1 VVDQLFHLIRVQCEP
16 FFRSIPTMISET
28 ERKRLI
34 AILGKLG
41 SEHAGERDAAATQAE
56 AFRRKLNLTWAEL
69 LAKSEAPP
77 ERPIQEPPRPQP
89 APQWKPPP
97 RPERIR
103 QTQRQPTPNL
113 SLLEGLVIPINSG
126 RWLTWLGFLYFAAAV
141 IICEVFGDAQTL
153 PAFIVVL
160 CILPLSV
167 IVLIRFALMVKATGR
182 WAYALLFGGVLG
194 GVMIAFR
201 L

>member
-1 VVDQLFHLIRVQCEP
+1 
-16 FFRSIPTMISET
+16 MISET

-77 ERPIQEPPRPQP
+77 ERPIPEPPRSQP
-89 APQWKPPP
+89 APQWRPSP
-97 RPERIR
+97 RPEPTR
-103 QTQRQPTPNL
+103 QTWAQTGPNL
-113 SLLEGLVIPINSG
+113 SLLEGLGILINHG
-126 RWLTWLGFLYFAAAV
+126 RWRTCLGFLYFAAAV

-160 CILPLSV
+160 CILPLAFIMLV
-167 IVLIRFALMVKATGR
+167 RFGLVVKAAGR
-182 WAYALLFGGVLG
+182 WAYVLLLGGVLG
-194 GVMIAFR
+194 GVMIAFHF
-201 L
+201 